1 MESRTHNR
9 TTSPEESAE
18 LEKLVFD
25 LVRERLL
32 KAVGAGGMWTLQ
44 FRASTDTDSLFGE
57 TISEYIARDIADQ
70 IAAPRVVVELTEAP
84 VDIVVENIVVGD
96 IVVGDIVVEDIV
108 VEDIAVEDI
117 VEAVVVD
124 DIQPAADEETTVES
138 VSWSPTPAPTETR
151 GESVDGEQHDEHRMF
166 KPRKAA

>member
-1 MESRTHNR
+1 MESRTHSR
-9 TTSPEESAE
+9 TISPEESAE
-18 LEKLVFD
+18 LEELVFD

-70 IAAPRVVVELTEAP
+70 IAAPRVVVEFAEAP
-84 VDIVVENIVVGD
+84 VDIVVEG
-96 IVVGDIVVEDIV
+96 
-108 VEDIAVEDI
+108 
-117 VEAVVVD
+117 VVD
-124 DIQPAADEETTVES
+124 DVQPAAEEETVVEEETAVES
-138 VSWSPTPAPTETR
+138 VAWTAAPAPTETR
-151 GESVDGEQHDEHRMF
+151 VESADAEQHDEHRMF

>member
-1 MESRTHNR
+1 MESRTHSC

-18 LEKLVFD
+18 LEELVFD

-70 IAAPRVVVELTEAP
+70 IAAPRVVVELAEAP
-84 VDIVVENIVVGD
+84 VDIVVED
-96 IVVGDIVVEDIV
+96 VVED
-108 VEDIAVEDI
+108 
-117 VEAVVVD
+117 VVD
-124 DIQPAADEETTVES
+124 DIQSAADEETAVES
-138 VSWSPTPAPTETR
+138 VGWSPAPAPTPAPTETR
-151 GESVDGEQHDEHRMF
+151 GESADAEQHDEHRMF

>member
-70 IAAPRVVVELTEAP
+70 IAAPRVVVELAEAP
-84 VDIVVENIVVGD
+84 VDIVVED
-96 IVVGDIVVEDIV
+96 IVVGDIA
-108 VEDIAVEDI
+108 VEDIAVENI
-117 VEAVVVD
+117 VEAVVD
-124 DIQPAADEETTVES
+124 DIQPAADEETAVES

>member
-1 MESRTHNR
+1 MESRTHSH

-18 LEKLVFD
+18 LEELVFD

-57 TISEYIARDIADQ
+57 TISEYIAREIADQ
-70 IAAPRVVVELTEAP
+70 IATPRVVVELAEAA
-84 VDIVVENIVVGD
+84 V
-96 IVVGDIVVEDIV
+96 DIVVEDIV
-108 VEDIAVEDI
+108 EDVVRD
-117 VEAVVVD
+117 VVD
-124 DIQPAADEETTVES
+124 DIQPAAEAEPAAEKETAVES
-138 VSWSPTPAPTETR
+138 IGWSPAPAPTETR
-151 GESVDGEQHDEHRMF
+151 GDSADAGQHDEHRMF

>member
-1 MESRTHNR
+1 MESRTHSR
-9 TTSPEESAE
+9 TTSPEETAE
-18 LEKLVFD
+18 LEELVFD

-70 IAAPRVVVELTEAP
+70 IAAPRLAVEFAEAP
-84 VDIVVENIVVGD
+84 VDIVVPD
-96 IVVGDIVVEDIV
+96 VVED
-108 VEDIAVEDI
+108 AVEDI
-117 VEAVVVD
+117 
-124 DIQPAADEETTVES
+124 QPTVAEETAAEEEIAVES
-138 VSWSPTPAPTETR
+138 VGWSPAPAPTETQ
-151 GESVDGEQHDEHRMF
+151 GESADAEQHDEHRMF

>member
-1 MESRTHNR
+1 MESRTHSR

-70 IAAPRVVVELTEAP
+70 IAAPRVVVELAEAP
-84 VDIVVENIVVGD
+84 VDIVVEDVVVDNIVVEN
-96 IVVGDIVVEDIV
+96 IVVEDIV
-108 VEDIAVEDI
+108 VEDIAVEDS
-117 VEAVVVD
+117 VEAVVD
-124 DIQPAADEETTVES
+124 DIQPAADEETAVES

-151 GESVDGEQHDEHRMF
+151 GESVDGEQHEEHRMF

>member
-1 MESRTHNR
+1 MESRTHSR
-9 TTSPEESAE
+9 TISPEESAE
-18 LEKLVFD
+18 LEELVFE

-70 IAAPRVVVELTEAP
+70 IATPRAAGDLAETSSEADLDRVEDDVQITVDEEIP
-84 VDIVVENIVVGD
+84 VDEQITAEQEIT
-96 IVVGDIVVEDIV
+96 
-108 VEDIAVEDI
+108 
-117 VEAVVVD
+117 VEALD
-124 DIQPAADEETTVES
+124 
-138 VSWSPTPAPTETR
+138 WSTAPAPAEADVVLV
-151 GESVDGEQHDEHRMF
+151 EEQHDEHRMF

>member
-1 MESRTHNR
+1 MESRTHSR

-18 LEKLVFD
+18 LEELVFD

-70 IAAPRVVVELTEAP
+70 IAAPRVVVELAEAP
-84 VDIVVENIVVGD
+84 VDIVVE
-96 IVVGDIVVEDIV
+96 
-108 VEDIAVEDI
+108 DI
-117 VEAVVVD
+117 VEDVVD
-124 DIQPAADEETTVES
+124 DIQPAADEETAVES
-138 VSWSPTPAPTETR
+138 VGWSPAPAPTPAPTETR
-151 GESVDGEQHDEHRMF
+151 GESADAEQHDEHRMF

>member
-70 IAAPRVVVELTEAP
+70 IAAPRVVVELAEAP
-84 VDIVVENIVVGD
+84 VDIVVED
-96 IVVGDIVVEDIV
+96 IVVGDIVVEDIA

-124 DIQPAADEETTVES
+124 DIQPAADEETAVES

>member
-70 IAAPRVVVELTEAP
+70 IAAPRVVVELAEAP
-84 VDIVVENIVVGD
+84 VDIVVEDVVVG
-96 IVVGDIVVEDIV
+96 EIV

-117 VEAVVVD
+117 VVEAVVD
-124 DIQPAADEETTVES
+124 DIQPAADEETAVES
-138 VSWSPTPAPTETR
+138 FSWSPTPAPTETR

>member
-1 MESRTHNR
+1 MESRTHSC

-18 LEKLVFD
+18 LEELVFD

-70 IAAPRVVVELTEAP
+70 IAASRVVVELAEAP
-84 VDIVVENIVVGD
+84 VDIVVE
-96 IVVGDIVVEDIV
+96 
-108 VEDIAVEDI
+108 DI
-117 VEAVVVD
+117 VEDVVD
-124 DIQPAADEETTVES
+124 DIQPAADEEAAVES
-138 VSWSPTPAPTETR
+138 VGESVGWSPAPAPTPAPTETR
-151 GESVDGEQHDEHRMF
+151 GESADAEQHDEHRMF

>member
-1 MESRTHNR
+1 MESRKHSR
-9 TTSPEESAE
+9 TISPELSCE
-18 LEKLVFD
+18 LEGLVFD

-70 IAAPRVVVELTEAP
+70 ISASVAIEGSDAP
-84 VDIVVENIVVGD
+84 VEGAEAAVDDHTRAADDDE
-96 IVVGDIVVEDIV
+96 
-108 VEDIAVEDI
+108 IAVENTEWIDARI
-117 VEAVVVD
+117 PVEAKVLPVAEV
-124 DIQPAADEETTVES
+124 AAEGVEPNEHDE
-138 VSWSPTPAPTETR
+138 
-151 GESVDGEQHDEHRMF
+151 HDEHRMF

>member
-1 MESRTHNR
+1 MESRTHSR

-18 LEKLVFD
+18 LEELVFD

-70 IAAPRVVVELTEAP
+70 IAAPRVVVELAEAP
-84 VDIVVENIVVGD
+84 VDIVVED
-96 IVVGDIVVEDIV
+96 IVEDVVEDIV
-108 VEDIAVEDI
+108 
-117 VEAVVVD
+117 D
-124 DIQPAADEETTVES
+124 DIQTAADEEAAVES
-138 VSWSPTPAPTETR
+138 VGWSPAPAPTETR
-151 GESVDGEQHDEHRMF
+151 GESADAEQHDEHRMF

>member
-1 MESRTHNR
+1 MESRTHSR

-18 LEKLVFD
+18 LEELVFD

-70 IAAPRVVVELTEAP
+70 IAAPRVVVELAEAP
-84 VDIVVENIVVGD
+84 VDIVVED
-96 IVVGDIVVEDIV
+96 
-108 VEDIAVEDI
+108 
-117 VEAVVVD
+117 VVD
-124 DIQPAADEETTVES
+124 DIQPAADEEAAVES
-138 VSWSPTPAPTETR
+138 VGWSPAPAPTETR
-151 GESVDGEQHDEHRMF
+151 GESADAEQHDEHRMF